1 MKLKKEVWFVIICIV
16 LSVGLFLMFKPSDGT
31 KTKKGNNNSN
41 TNNGSKDKPT
51 EEVVKD
57 KKMSLVMVG
66 DTLIHGAVYYD
77 ASPNYSGQAPYDFS
91 KMLTHISEY
100 IKDYD
105 LKYFNQESIIG
116 GKAIGLSHYPRLNS
130 PEEIGEDMVAA
141 GFNMVSLANNHSFD
155 KGDVGLENSI
165 SFWKSQGI
173 ITAGQYASEEEQKEV
188 PIHEKNGIKFAFLS
202 YTTVTNG
209 LSASKPYYVNV
220 YSAERVKEDVT
231 KARQKGAEVVIVAMH
246 WGAEYTHEPVDEEV
260 KIAKYLSELGVDLVI
275 GTHPH
280 VIQPIA
286 YVGDTLVIYS
296 LGNFLSAQH
305 ELGQEKIIGLTVG
318 LDIVVDKDGKVKFE
332 NIKPELNYTYC
343 TYPNG
348 YHNFSVYQFSQLN
361 DSILPNY
368 KSIEEK
374 YMKIVHSEGV

>member
-1 MKLKKEVWFVIICIV
+1 MKKKLV
-16 LSVGLFLMFKPSDGT
+16 LFLALCLVLTIGLFLVFKPSDGS
-31 KTKKGNNNSN
+31 KAKKSKNNK
-41 TNNGSKDKPT
+41 SKNDNKQT
-51 EEVVKD
+51 QEEVKE
-57 KKMSLVMVG
+57 KRMSLVMVG

-77 ASPNYSGQAPYDFS
+77 ASPNYSGAAPYDFS
-91 KMLTHISEY
+91 KMLTHIAEY

-130 PEEIGEDMVAA
+130 PEEIGEDMVEA

-155 KGDVGLENSI
+155 KGDIGLTNSI
-165 SFWKSQGI
+165 KFWKSQNI
-173 ITAGQYASEEEQKEV
+173 IMAGQYESEEEQKEV
-188 PIHEKNGIKFAFLS
+188 PIHEMNDIKFAFLS

-209 LSASKPYYVNV
+209 LSASEPYYVNV
-220 YSAERVKEDVT
+220 YSKERVKEDVT
-231 KARQKGAEVVIVAMH
+231 KAREKGAEVVIVAMH
-246 WGAEYTHEPVDEEV
+246 WGAEYTHQPVAEEIE
-260 KIAKYLSELGVDLVI
+260 IANYLSELGVNLVI

-305 ELGQEKIIGLTVG
+305 ELGQEKVIGLTVG
-318 LDIVVDKDGKVKFE
+318 VDIVVDKDGKVKFE
-332 NIKPELNYTYC
+332 NLKPELNYTYC
-343 TYPNG
+343 SYPNG
-348 YHNFSVYQFSQLN
+348 YHNFSVYQFSQL
-361 DSILPNY
+361 DDTILPNH
-368 KSIEEK
+368 KAIEEE

>member
-1 MKLKKEVWFVIICIV
+1 MKLRKEVCFFIICLIFT
-16 LSVGLFLMFKPSDGT
+16 LILFFAFKPNDGKKKVNKS
-31 KTKKGNNNSN
+31 KTDNGNS
-41 TNNGSKDKPT
+41 KPT
-51 EEVVKD
+51 EVVKD

-66 DTLIHGAVYYD
+66 DNLIHGAVYYD
-77 ASPNYSGQAPYDFS
+77 ASPNYSGQAPYNF
-91 KMLTHISEY
+91 KPMLTHIKEY

-105 LKYFNQESIIG
+105 LRYYNQESIIG

-130 PEEIGEDMVAA
+130 PEEIGEDMVDA

-155 KGDVGLENSI
+155 KGDIGLTNSI
-165 SFWKSQGI
+165 NFWKSQEGV

-209 LSASKPYYVNV
+209 LSASQPYYVNV
-220 YSAERVKEDVT
+220 YSNERVKEDVE
-231 KARQKGAEVVIVAMH
+231 KAREKGAEVVIVAMH
-246 WGAEYTHEPVDEEV
+246 WGAEYTHKPVEEEYT
-260 KIAKYLSELGVDLVI
+260 IANYLSELGVDLVI

-286 YVGDTLVIYS
+286 YVGKTLVIYS

-318 LDIVVDKDGKVKFE
+318 VDIIVDKDGKVKFE
-332 NIKPELNYTYC
+332 NLKPELNYTYC

-368 KSIEEK
+368 KSIEEE
-374 YMKIVHSEGV
+374 YMQIVHSEGV

>member
-1 MKLKKEVWFVIICIV
+1 MKLRKEVWFFIICLIFT
-16 LSVGLFLMFKPSDGT
+16 LILFFAFKPNDVK
-31 KTKKGNNNSN
+31 KTVSKSKTDNGNS
-41 TNNGSKDKPT
+41 KPT
-51 EEVVKD
+51 EVVKD

-66 DTLIHGAVYYD
+66 DNLIHGAVYYD
-77 ASPNYSGQAPYDFS
+77 ASPNYSGQAPYNF
-91 KMLTHISEY
+91 KPMLTHIKEY

-105 LKYFNQESIIG
+105 LRYYNQESIIG

-130 PEEIGEDMVAA
+130 PEEIGEDMIDA

-155 KGDVGLENSI
+155 KGDTGLINSI
-165 SFWKSQGI
+165 NFWKSQEGI
-173 ITAGQYASEEEQKEV
+173 ITAGQYESLEEQKEV

-209 LSASKPYYVNV
+209 LSASQPYYVNV
-220 YSAERVKEDVT
+220 YSNERVKEDVE
-231 KARQKGAEVVIVAMH
+231 KAREKGAEVVIVAMH
-246 WGAEYTHEPVDEEV
+246 WGAEYTHKPVDEEYT
-260 KIAKYLSELGVDLVI
+260 IANYLSELGVDLVI

-286 YVGDTLVIYS
+286 YVGKTLVIYS

-318 LDIVVDKDGKVKFE
+318 VDIIVDKDGKVKFE
-332 NIKPELNYTYC
+332 NLKPELNYTYC

-368 KSIEEK
+368 KSIEEE
-374 YMKIVHSEGV
+374 YMQIVHSEGV

>member
-1 MKLKKEVWFVIICIV
+1 MKLRKEVWFLIICLV
-16 LSVGLFLMFKPSDGT
+16 LTIGLFFVFKPSDGT
-31 KTKKGNNNSN
+31 KSKKNNTKP
-41 TNNGSKDKPT
+41 NNGGSDKPT
-51 EEVVKD
+51 QEEVKE
-57 KKMSLVMVG
+57 KRLSLVMVG
-66 DTLIHGAVYYD
+66 DNLIHGAVYYD
-77 ASPNYSGQAPYDFS
+77 ASPNYSGAAPYDF
-91 KMLTHISEY
+91 KPMLTHIKEY

-105 LKYFNQESIIG
+105 LKYYNQESIIG

-130 PEEIGEDMVAA
+130 PEEIGEDMIDA

-155 KGDVGLENSI
+155 RGDTGLLNSI
-165 SFWKSQGI
+165 KFWKSQEGV
-173 ITAGQYASEEEQKEV
+173 ITAGQYETEEEQKEV

-209 LSASKPYYVNV
+209 LSASEPYYANV
-220 YSAERVKEDVT
+220 YSEARVKEDVT
-231 KARQKGAEVVIVAMH
+231 KAREKGAEVVIVAMH
-246 WGAEYTHEPVDEEV
+246 WGAEYTHKPVDEEYE
-260 KIAKYLSELGVDLVI
+260 IANYLSELGVNLVI

-318 LDIVVDKDGKVKFE
+318 VDIVVDKDGKVKFE
-332 NIKPELNYTYC
+332 NLKPELNYTYC
-343 TYPNG
+343 TWPNG
-348 YHNFSVYQFSQLN
+348 YHNFSVYQFSQLD

-368 KSIEEK
+368 KAIEEE

>member
-1 MKLKKEVWFVIICIV
+1 MKSKKLV
-16 LSVGLFLMFKPSDGT
+16 LFLALCLLITIGLFLISKPNDGNT
-31 KTKKGNNNSN
+31 KSKKSKKGN
-41 TNNGSKDKPT
+41 TDDPTTPVVVDK
-51 EEVVKD
+51 E
-57 KKMSLVMVG
+57 KKFSLVMVG
-66 DTLIHGAVYYD
+66 DNLIHGAVYYD

-91 KMLTHISEY
+91 PMLTNIAEY
-100 IKDYD
+100 IKNYD
-105 LKYFNQESIIG
+105 LRYFNQESIIG

-130 PEEIGEDMVAA
+130 PEEIGEDMIAA

-155 KGDVGLENSI
+155 KGDTGLVNSI
-165 SFWKSQGI
+165 NFWKSQEGV
-173 ITAGQYASEEEQKEV
+173 ITAGQYGSEEEQKEV
-188 PIHEKNGIKFAFLS
+188 PIHEKNGVKFAFLS

-220 YSAERVKEDVT
+220 YSKERVKEDVT
-231 KARQKGAEVVIVAMH
+231 KAREKGAEVVIVAMH
-246 WGAEYTHEPVDEEV
+246 WGAEYTHQPVAEEIEV
-260 KIAKYLSELGVDLVI
+260 AKYLSELGVNLVI

-348 YHNFSVYQFSQLN
+348 YHNFKVYQFSQLN

-368 KSIEEK
+368 KSIEEH
-374 YMKIVHSEGV
+374 YMEIVHSEGV

>member
-1 MKLKKEVWFVIICIV
+1 MKLRKEVWFVILCLV
-16 LSVGLFLMFKPSDGT
+16 LSIALFFAFKPNSGT
-31 KTKKGNNNSN
+31 KSSKKNNN
-41 TNNGSKDKPT
+41 TNNGGQTDPKVEEKDKR
-51 EEVVKD
+51 
-57 KKMSLVMVG
+57 MSLVMVG
-66 DTLIHGAVYYD
+66 DNLIHGAVYYD
-77 ASPNYSGQAPYDFS
+77 ASPNYSGQAPYDF
-91 KMLTHISEY
+91 KPMLTNIKEY

-105 LKYFNQESIIG
+105 LRYYNQESIIG

-130 PEEIGEDMVAA
+130 PEEIGEDMIDA

-155 KGDVGLENSI
+155 KGDTGLINSI
-165 SFWKSQGI
+165 NFWKSQEGI

-209 LSASKPYYVNV
+209 LSASEPYYVNV
-220 YSAERVKEDVT
+220 YSEARVKEDVE

-246 WGAEYTHEPVDEEV
+246 WGEEYTHKPVAQEYN
-260 KIAKYLSELGVDLVI
+260 IANYLSELGVDLVI

-318 LDIVVDKDGKVKFE
+318 VDIVVDKDGKVKFE
-332 NIKPELNYTYC
+332 NLKPELNYTYC
-343 TYPNG
+343 TWPNG

-368 KSIEEK
+368 KSIEEQ
-374 YMKIVHSEGV
+374 YMQIVHSEGV

>member
-1 MKLKKEVWFVIICIV
+1 MKLRKEVWFIIICLV
-16 LSVGLFLMFKPSDGT
+16 LSVGLFLVFKPSDGT
-31 KTKKGNNNSN
+31 KTKKGSN
-41 TNNGSKDKPT
+41 DSKPSGSGKDKPT

-155 KGDVGLENSI
+155 KGDVGLVNSI
-165 SFWKSQGI
+165 NFWKTQNI

-209 LSASKPYYVNV
+209 LSASEPYYVNV
-220 YSAERVKEDVT
+220 YSNERVKEDVT

-260 KIAKYLSELGVDLVI
+260 TIAKYLSELGVDLVI

-286 YVGDTLVIYS
+286 YVGNTLVIYS

-343 TYPNG
+343 TWPNG
-348 YHNFSVYQFSQLN
+348 YHNFSVYQFSQLD

-374 YMKIVHSEGV
+374 YMQIVHSEGV